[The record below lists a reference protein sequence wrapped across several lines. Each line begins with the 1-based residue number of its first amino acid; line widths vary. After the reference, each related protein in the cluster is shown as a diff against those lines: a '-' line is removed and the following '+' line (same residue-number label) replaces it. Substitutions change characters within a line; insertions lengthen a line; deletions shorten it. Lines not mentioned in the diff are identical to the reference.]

1 VDISGYPA
9 WIDSGPQHNP
19 RFAAID
25 KFEQGYELMHR
36 LWPGLML
43 TVCLTLLLPTAGQVH
58 AEGIAVPNP
67 GSDLWR
73 EVRQRSQPLPPRGQ
87 SSAPGLAVLQEIQQR
102 RLTEAPAGR
111 TQLAGA
117 GAGGVFINSLGDTW
131 RRIRMEQLLPIGGY
145 VIGGALLLVLLF
157 YLIRGRVPI
166 QAGPS
171 DKKLFR
177 YSPYERLIHWFIAFN
192 FLLLAL
198 SGLIL
203 LFGRSLLLPWMGAE
217 LFSAIAS
224 ASKEGHNL
232 FGPLFLL
239 ALALIFFQ
247 FVRRNIYQKG
257 DLTWLLRGGGVIG
270 KKHVPSNFF
279 NMGEKTM
286 FWMLILV
293 GGVTAISGL
302 VLLFPVLGQG
312 REMMALSHLA
322 HAVTAIVM
330 VTVIIGHIYIGTV
343 GMEGALEGM
352 RTGYCDLNW
361 AREHHDWW
369 AEKCE
374 ARGEAVSAEEV
385 ARARGEV
392 SPAHIAEEPGP

>member
-1 VDISGYPA
+1 
-9 WIDSGPQHNP
+9 
-19 RFAAID
+19 
-25 KFEQGYELMHR
+25 MHR
-36 LWPGLML
+36 LWPGL
-43 TVCLTLLLPTAGQVH
+43 VLLLCLCSSLNVAGQTGS
-58 AEGIAVPNP
+58 EGIAVPNP
-67 GSDLWR
+67 GSELWR
-73 EVRQRSQPLPPRGQ
+73 EVRQRSQPLPPGGQ
-87 SSAPGLAVLQEIQQR
+87 SEAPGLALLQEIRQR
-102 RLTEAPAGR
+102 RLSEMPVGR
-111 TQLAGA
+111 SQLAGSGA
-117 GAGGVFINSLGDTW
+117 GAVFINSLGDTW
-131 RRIRMEQLLPIGGY
+131 RRLRMERLVPIGGY
-145 VIGGALLLVLLF
+145 LLGGALLLVLLF

-166 QAGPS
+166 RAGRS
-171 DKKLFR
+171 QHKLYR

-192 FLLLAL
+192 FILLAL

-203 LFGRSLLLPWMGAE
+203 LFGRSLLLPWMGPQ
-217 LFSAIAS
+217 LFSAVAS

-239 ALALIFFQ
+239 ALALIFLQ

-293 GGVTAISGL
+293 GGVTALSGL
-302 VLLFPVLGQG
+302 VLLFPLFGQG
-312 REMMALSHLA
+312 RELMALSHLA

-330 VTVIIGHIYIGTV
+330 ITVIIGHIYIGTI

-369 AEKCE
+369 AQKCE
-374 ARGEAVSAEEV
+374 ERGETVSAEDV

-392 SPAHIAEEPGP
+392 SPAHIAEERGR